1 MIAALLLAVVLR
13 FAAAPSPSGS
23 TPPAVPVLVEGVAA
37 SAAAAPVAALRS
49 IWERVTGIS
58 FSVLDGRYAE
68 LEEGVLPPAVDT
80 RSKRLVEIKE
90 LPGGLFRAVLEV
102 AAPAALLQAQ
112 DRLRELTVQG
122 EAPVASDLSLLAARS
137 LAREDALEKA
147 ALAAAAEVYPLSSV
161 PRFLEG
167 RIVYLETIREG
178 VEGGV
183 YRLTARVKVELA
195 TP

>member
-1 MIAALLLAVVLR
+1 MTAALLLAAVLR

-23 TPPAVPVLVEGVAA
+23 PPPAVPVLVEGVAA

-58 FSVLDGRYAE
+58 FSVLEGKYAE
-68 LEEGVLPPAVDT
+68 MEEGVLPPAVDT

-102 AAPAALLQAQ
+102 AAPGALLQSQ
-112 DRLRELTVQG
+112 EGLRELTVQG
-122 EAPVASDLSLLAARS
+122 EAPVASAVSLLAARS

-147 ALAAAAEVYPLSSV
+147 ALAAAAEVYPLSSI
-161 PRFLEG
+161 PHFLKKQIIYLKTIHKKIKG
-167 RIVYLETIREG
+167 DVYH
-178 VEGGV
+178 
-183 YRLTARVKVELA
+183 LTTQIKVDLA
-195 TP
+195 HP

>member
-1 MIAALLLAVVLR
+1 MIAALLLAALLR

-23 TPPAVPVLVEGVAA
+23 PPPAVPVLVEGVAA

-102 AAPAALLQAQ
+102 AAPATLLQAQ
-112 DRLRELTVQG
+112 ERLRELTVQG
-122 EAPVASDLSLLAARS
+122 EAPVASALSLLAARS

-195 TP
+195 AP